1 MWNSGGPTT
10 GWWKNFCAGRKG
22 DSAKGVPMSHIIDL
36 RETSPNHWQAKY
48 QGNYG
53 VYTIKINTDGKH
65 RSGFSCS
72 CPSPYSPCK
81 HIPIIEEAIAERI
94 AKNAGNRKNGKD
106 PKVSVEELLQKCTR
120 EELCAFVVRLTKNNP
135 ELSNAVFLEFVEKLE
150 QEQGN
155 KYASIIRKGLENTDL
170 DMDNYYG
177 EDWIDIDIL
186 DEWAEKAEQYL
197 KEKKSREA
205 ILIVQAY
212 IEEFARWLQK
222 IADSDLIDYIP
233 DTYQSQPFEI
243 LKAAAANPKVD
254 SKALYDY
261 CMAEVSKKKYAGLY
275 MADEFNDLLMVLSV
289 KVNPEAFVKLQ
300 KKLLDQVQDKSSHE
314 AENILRRLVDFY
326 TSRKEPKKAWQCVE
340 ENIQIES
347 FRRRVIEKR
356 IKQKKFTEAKKLI
369 HDYIDIKQDKYRS
382 DFWDDY
388 LLEIAQGEKD
398 IPAIRSMAYAF
409 IKDTFNDNYYRTY
422 KSAFNDGEW
431 EKAFEDLLRHYESQ
445 RSIWDDSAAD
455 LLAAEGQAERL
466 LEHIGKHLSL
476 EKMEKYHRFF
486 ADAFPQE
493 TLTLFRKALDQYV
506 DGNTGRSYY
515 EHIVDVFKKMK
526 KIPGGDA
533 VTADMK
539 AQYLVQYKNRRAMI
553 EVLNGKWR

>member
-1 MWNSGGPTT
+1 
-10 GWWKNFCAGRKG
+10 
-22 DSAKGVPMSHIIDL
+22 MSYIIDL

-81 HIPIIEEAIAERI
+81 HIPIIEEAIAERV
-94 AKNAGNRKNGKD
+94 AKNAGNRKNGKG
-106 PKVSVEELLQKCTR
+106 PKVSVEELLKKCTR
-120 EELCAFVVRLTKNNP
+120 EELCAFLVRMTKNNP
-135 ELSNAVFLEFVEKLE
+135 DMINAVFLEFVEKLE
-150 QEQGN
+150 QDQGN
-155 KYASIIRKGLENTDL
+155 KYASIIREGLENTDL

-197 KEKKSREA
+197 KEKKTGEA
-205 ILIVQAY
+205 ILIAQAY
-212 IEEFARWLQK
+212 IEEFSRWMQK
-222 IADSDLIDYIP
+222 ISDSDLIDYIP
-233 DTYQSQPFEI
+233 DTYQSQPFEL
-243 LKAAAANPKVD
+243 LKAAAANPKTD

-261 CMAEVSKKKYAGLY
+261 CMAEVSKKKYAGLL
-275 MADEFNDLLMVLSV
+275 MADKFNDLLMILSV

-300 KKLLDQVQDKSSHE
+300 QKLLDQVRDKSSHE

-369 HDYIDIKQDKYRS
+369 HDYIDINSDIKQDKYRS

-398 IPAIRSMAYAF
+398 IPAIRSISYAF
-409 IKDTFNDNYYRTY
+409 IDDNFSDKYYRIY
-422 KSAFNDGEW
+422 KSAFNADEW
-431 EKAFEDLLRHYESQ
+431 EKAFEDLFRHYESQ
-445 RSIWDDSAAD
+445 RSIWGDAAAD
-455 LLAAEGQAERL
+455 LFAAEGQTERL

-486 ADAFPQE
+486 AGAFPGE
-493 TLTLFRKALDQYV
+493 TLALFRKALDHYTEE
-506 DGNTGRSYY
+506 NTGRSCY
-515 EHIVDVFKKMK
+515 EHIVEVFGKMK
-526 KIPGGDA
+526 TIPGGDVVA
-533 VTADMK
+533 ADMK

-553 EVLNGKWR
+553 EILNRKW